1 MSCQNE
7 VVAYR
12 IVYMAL
18 FLYFTTTFQVRTIIL
33 KIFKSYYLFLSFC
46 FFKFCY
52 RFWRLSIYAFHFI
65 VVIYSMLVLVLLYAF
80 QFDYV
85 YNFVKNKLKLSDD
98 SLKSIG
104 FEKFAKSN
112 ELVLPL
118 LTPTT
123 FLIVNI
129 LQINY
134 FNKPWFDLTEI
145 KPM

>member
-1 MSCQNE
+1 MVGLWVNF
-7 VVAYR
+7 YH
-12 IVYMAL
+12 I
-18 FLYFTTTFQVRTIIL
+18 RT
-33 KIFKSYYLFLSFC
+33 KNYYDIPL
-46 FFKFCY
+46 
-52 RFWRLSIYAFHFI
+52 A
-65 VVIYSMLVLVLLYAF
+65 
-80 QFDYV
+80 
-85 YNFVKNKLKLSDD
+85 NTLKLSDD